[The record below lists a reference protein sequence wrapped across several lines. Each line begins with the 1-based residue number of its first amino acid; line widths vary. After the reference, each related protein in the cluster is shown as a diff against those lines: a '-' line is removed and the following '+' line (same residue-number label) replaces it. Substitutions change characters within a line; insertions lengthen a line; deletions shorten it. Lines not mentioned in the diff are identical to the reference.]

1 MQKYSYLLHNVI
13 SKDSKYEKTI
23 SVNPLYF
30 ISAKRMDTLIKIDK
44 NNYLTPVPTNE
55 TKEIKKYEELW
66 NRIRDLMRLLTKN

>member
-66 NRIRDLMRLLTKN
+66 NRIRDLMRSLTKN